1 MVGSLDRF
9 NIFTRFCCGAI
20 YAQYLVDTRNCNSN
34 FNEDG
39 NHRRGYHQ
47 SCMRS
52 RNMTNE
58 QKKRDLLREIR
69 GPTIF
74 MIISFGLS
82 LKNTFDHY

>member
-58 QKKRDLLREIR
+58 QKKRDLLREMWVTNDIHNHFLR
-69 GPTIF
+69 PF
-74 MIISFGLS
+74 VEKYF
-82 LKNTFDHY
+82 

>member
-9 NIFTRFCCGAI
+9 NIFTRFCYGAI

-39 NHRRGYHQ
+39 NHPRGYHQ

-58 QKKRDLLREIR
+58 QKKRDLLREMWVTNDIH
-69 GPTIF
+69 
-74 MIISFGLS
+74 
-82 LKNTFDHY
+82 DHFLRPFVEKYF

>member
-58 QKKRDLLREIR
+58 QKKRDLLREMWVTDDIH
-69 GPTIF
+69 
-74 MIISFGLS
+74 
-82 LKNTFDHY
+82 DHFLRPFVEKYF

>member
-58 QKKRDLLREIR
+58 QKKRDLLREMWVTNDIH
-69 GPTIF
+69 
-74 MIISFGLS
+74 
-82 LKNTFDHY
+82 DHFLRPFVEKYF

>member
-58 QKKRDLLREIR
+58 HKKRYLLREMWVTNDIHGHFLR
-69 GPTIF
+69 PF
-74 MIISFGLS
+74 VEKYF
-82 LKNTFDHY
+82 

>member
-58 QKKRDLLREIR
+58 QKKSDLLREMWVTNDIH
-69 GPTIF
+69 
-74 MIISFGLS
+74 
-82 LKNTFDHY
+82 DHFLRPFVEKYF